1 MTQRRRGRTI
11 DRVNE
16 EPSPSRAPTR
26 RLPLAR
32 KRLRLLRHA
41 KSSWDEPGLD
51 DHDRPLAPRGRRAA
65 TAIALH
71 LDAGRQRPRLVVCST
86 ARRARETLELILPV
100 LEAAD
105 VEFEPA
111 LYHASL
117 ERLRRL
123 VAALPDSVDDVLVI
137 GHNPGLQDLAVDLA
151 LPGALRDRVEEKL
164 PTGAL
169 VTLEGPMDRWDELAG
184 GDATI
189 AGLVLPRELGVV

>member
-1 MTQRRRGRTI
+1 MDDESGI
-11 DRVNE
+11 
-16 EPSPSRAPTR
+16 SAAPIR
-26 RLPLAR
+26 PPRIVR

-65 TAIALH
+65 AAIAEH
-71 LDAGRQRPRLVVCST
+71 LQASRQRPELVVCST
-86 ARRARETLELILPV
+86 ASRARQTLEILIPV
-100 LEAAD
+100 LDAAD

-123 VAALPDSVDDVLVI
+123 VAALPDAVDDVLVI
-137 GHNPGLQDLAVDLA
+137 GHNPGLQELAADLA
-151 LPGALRDRVEEKL
+151 LPGELRSRVEEKL

-169 VTLEGPMDRWDELAG
+169 ATLEGPMDRWDELAG
-184 GDATI
+184 GGVTLAS
-189 AGLVLPRELGVV
+189 LVLPRELGVNGGR